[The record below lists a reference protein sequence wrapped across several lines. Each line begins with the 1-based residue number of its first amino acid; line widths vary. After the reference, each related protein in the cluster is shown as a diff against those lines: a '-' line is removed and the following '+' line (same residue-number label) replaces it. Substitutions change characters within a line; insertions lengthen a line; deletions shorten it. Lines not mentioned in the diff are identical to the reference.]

1 MTGPGNRAAQERD
14 LARGAA
20 VNSLLALLG
29 FLFPVVVGVALTPY
43 VVHRLGTEAYG
54 IIALT
59 IVLVGLLGVLDLGMG
74 SSVLKYV
81 SEHVA
86 REEYDAV
93 SRVVGAG
100 VLFYSLVGV
109 TGGLAAAC
117 VGLFWVDDLFD
128 VPSNLADDARFAFV
142 AAGGAF
148 LFTMLLNAVGAIP
161 AALQRFG
168 LTTTVTVSLSTVNA
182 AATVLLLSNGYGLRA
197 LVVLNMLLPLTAT
210 VVFVVFV
217 RRMLPG
223 VRFVPRW
230 DAEQIRRMAQFGG
243 YALVVTLSSVVL
255 FQLDKF
261 LLGAFAGVAAVTF
274 YVVPAALS
282 QKIHSAA
289 SQLATITFPVSSS
302 LSATGDME
310 RVRSL
315 YFRAT
320 GFVVLF
326 VVTVAIPPS
335 ILARPLLQH
344 WLGGAFPARS
354 TTALILL
361 NATYA
366 LVALTAVPFYVLLGL
381 GRPRV
386 AALFSVVSAALNIA
400 LVVVL
405 VPSYGVVGAAV
416 AFLLSTAPV
425 PFFILFVEKRVLVL
439 ARSPWPSLL
448 ARLTIPALA
457 QAGLC
462 LVLAP
467 FVSNLF
473 EVLAVILIALPIPV
487 GLYYALGFFDAA
499 DRELLARLVPWPGSR
514 GA

>member
-1 MTGPGNRAAQERD
+1 MNSAPD
-14 LARGAA
+14 LAHRTA
-20 VNSLLALLG
+20 VNSLLALLS
-29 FLFPVVVGVALTPY
+29 FLFPVSVALALTPY

-54 IIALT
+54 VIALA

-74 SSVLKYV
+74 SAVLKYV

-93 SRVVGAG
+93 NRVIGAGLLFYAFVGTVGA
-100 VLFYSLVGV
+100 
-109 TGGLAAAC
+109 LAAAA

-128 VPSNLADDARFAFV
+128 VPPHLVDDARFAFV
-142 AAGGAF
+142 IAGVAF
-148 LFTMLLNAVGAIP
+148 LFTMLLNAVGSIP

-168 LTTTVTVSLSTVNA
+168 LTTSVTVSLSAANA
-182 AATVLLLSNGYGLRA
+182 VATVLLLSSGYGLRA

-210 VVFVVFV
+210 VIFVVFLRRILPEV
-217 RRMLPG
+217 RL
-223 VRFVPRW
+223 VPRW
-230 DAEQIRRMAQFGG
+230 DAEQARRIAQFGG

-255 FQLDKF
+255 FQLDKL

-302 LSATGDME
+302 LSATGETE
-310 RVRSL
+310 RVKNL
-315 YFRAT
+315 YLRAT
-320 GFVVLF
+320 GFVLLF
-326 VVTVAIPPS
+326 VVTVAVPPS
-335 ILARPLLQH
+335 ILARPLLEH

-354 TTALILL
+354 TTVLILL

-381 GRPRV
+381 GHVRV
-386 AALFSVVSAALNIA
+386 AALFAALTAALNVA
-400 LVVVL
+400 LVILL
-405 VPSYGVVGAAV
+405 VPSHGVVGAAV
-416 AFLLSTAPV
+416 AFLLSNAPV
-425 PFFILFVEKRVLVL
+425 PFFIFFVEHRVLAL
-439 ARSPWPSLL
+439 TRSPWPSLL
-448 ARLTIPALA
+448 ARLTVPVLA

-462 LVLAP
+462 LLLAP
-467 FVSNLF
+467 FVSNLA
-473 EVLAVILIALPIPV
+473 EVLAVFVIALPIPV